1 MSVLASETLQTKIST
16 LEIRSPIE
24 DKVNTVFFNNKGA
37 VIRGGDILA
46 EIVPTDRGLQIEAFI
61 DTKDIGFIWPRQNV
75 KISLTAYDASKYG
88 YLSGELLQIAP
99 DTIFREES
107 NSSQY
112 SVIVSIQSKILE
124 NENSEADI
132 SPGMIAQVDIIRGRR
147 SILEYFW
154 QPVAKIKETAF
165 KE

>member
-1 MSVLASETLQTKIST
+1 M
-16 LEIRSPIE
+16 
-24 DKVNTVFFNNKGA
+24 
-37 VIRGGDILA
+37 
-46 EIVPTDRGLQIEAFI
+46 
-61 DTKDIGFIWPRQNV
+61 
-75 KISLTAYDASKYG
+75 AYDASKYG

-99 DTIFREES
+99 DTIFWEES

-112 SVIVSIQSKILE
+112 SVIVSIQSKILD
-124 NENSEADI
+124 NENSEAEI
-132 SPGMIAQVDIIRGRR
+132 STGMIAQVDIIRGRR

>member
-1 MSVLASETLQTKIST
+1 
-16 LEIRSPIE
+16 
-24 DKVNTVFFNNKGA
+24 
-37 VIRGGDILA
+37 
-46 EIVPTDRGLQIEAFI
+46 
-61 DTKDIGFIWPRQNV
+61 
-75 KISLTAYDASKYG
+75 
-88 YLSGELLQIAP
+88 LQIAP

-112 SVIVSIQSKILE
+112 SVIVSIQSKILD
-124 NENSEADI
+124 NKNSEAEI